1 MATVKKGTL
10 TGPKS
15 HCKHLRNEGKKSFW
29 KAERRATKHIKQ
41 GE

>member
-29 KAERRATKHIKQ
+29 KAERRESKKALS
-41 GE
+41 G